1 MEPTTIALLKILG
14 PVFLLMSFAVFFRP
28 LLMEKIIFDFLEED
42 EELFQWGSMSFLLG
56 VIIIQF
62 HNIWTGIPESI
73 VSLTGWIAIAQGIL
87 FILFPTRAKK
97 FIRIFSPSILTIYGI
112 LALFIGT
119 YFCWEGLL

>member
-1 MEPTTIALLKILG
+1 MTFTPN
-14 PVFLLMSFAVFFRP
+14 
-28 LLMEKIIFDFLEED
+28 FDFLEED